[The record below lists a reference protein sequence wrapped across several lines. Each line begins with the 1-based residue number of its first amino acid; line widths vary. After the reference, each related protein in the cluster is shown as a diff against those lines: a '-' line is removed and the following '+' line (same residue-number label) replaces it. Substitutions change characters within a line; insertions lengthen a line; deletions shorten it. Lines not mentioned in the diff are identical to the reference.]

1 MKYYFEA
8 RKFDKAI
15 SCQIQIQDFEGM
27 KNVLNELNEGS
38 PLLSVLA
45 KQFQLFGI
53 HKCAITCFLKLDDIK
68 SAIDTCILLN
78 RWEDA
83 IDLAEQG
90 DFPQIDGL
98 ISKYAAKLLGDG
110 GNRFRAIELYQRS
123 GKLVEAA
130 KLLSDMAQEVYGSSD
145 GVNILTTKKLHVVA
159 ANQVETHRDITMDLN
174 EMSTKSGRGSTAAA
188 TTAATINTLI
198 STEAEVRGR
207 GLSSRILDN
216 AWEGASAMHYFSLA
230 HKQLWRGD
238 PYSAMITA
246 LRCTQYE
253 HILNPL
259 DLYSFI
265 ALSSYFSENFTVC
278 SKAFTKLENLSQI
291 DEILKCKIEKL
302 VRSKS
307 MTFRFICFSN
317 KLVLRSSMRG
327 LAFLIVFFFSE
338 SSCFFIV
345 FHSLMYFSHGRYL

>member
-8 RKFDKAI
+8 RKFDKVI
-15 SCQIQIQDFEGM
+15 SCQMQIQDFEGM

-45 KQFQLFGI
+45 KQFQLFGM
-53 HKCAITCFLKLDDIK
+53 HKYAIECFLKLDDIK

-78 RWEDA
+78 KWEDA
-83 IDLAEQG
+83 VDLAEQG

-98 ISKYAAKLLGDG
+98 ISNYAAKLLGDG

-123 GKLVEAA
+123 GKLAEAA
-130 KLLSDMAQEVYGSSD
+130 KLLSDMAQEVYDSND
-145 GVNILTTKKLHVVA
+145 GVDILTTKKLHIVA
-159 ANQVETHRDITMDLN
+159 AIQVENHRNITMDLN
-174 EMSTKSGRGSTAAA
+174 EMSSKSGKGSTAAA

-207 GLSSRILDN
+207 GLSSRILDH
-216 AWEGASAMHYFSLA
+216 AWEGASAMHYFALA
-230 HKQLWRGD
+230 HKQLWNGD

-253 HILNPL
+253 HILNPF
-259 DLYSFI
+259 DIYSFI

-278 SKAFTKLENLSQI
+278 SKAFTKLENLPLM
-291 DEILKCKIEKL
+291 DETLKLKIEKL
-302 VRSKS
+302 VRSES
-307 MTFRFICFSN
+307 MIFH
-317 KLVLRSSMRG
+317 VLNFCRQILYCAPQTIENRS
-327 LAFLIVFFFSE
+327 LIRL
-338 SSCFFIV
+338 C
-345 FHSLMYFSHGRYL
+345 